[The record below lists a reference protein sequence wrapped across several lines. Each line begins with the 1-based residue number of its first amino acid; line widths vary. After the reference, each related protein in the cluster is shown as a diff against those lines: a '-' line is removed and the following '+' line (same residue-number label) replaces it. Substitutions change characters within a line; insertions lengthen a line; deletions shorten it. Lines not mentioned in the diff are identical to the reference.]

1 MVFGIVEQ
9 HGGQIDIRS
18 APGEGTTFRISLPL
32 IEASAVSEP
41 APLQPVKSGPLRPLR
56 VLAVDDE
63 PAMTKAV
70 VRMLRPA
77 GHRVSVAQSA
87 EEALDQLAAAT
98 FDVVVSDMGMGAGMN
113 GWDLADEVKRRF
125 PELRF
130 VLATG
135 WGAAIDLGAART
147 RGVEAVLSK
156 PYLPLELTAA
166 LSEPTPA
173 AA

>member
-1 MVFGIVEQ
+1 M
-9 HGGQIDIRS
+9 S
-18 APGEGTTFRISLPL
+18 APGQGTTICINLPL
-32 IEASAVSEP
+32 IEVSGAPEPASLPRAVS
-41 APLQPVKSGPLRPLR
+41 APSRLLR

-77 GHRVSVAQSA
+77 GHTVSVAPSA
-87 EEALDQLAAAT
+87 EEPLDQLAADT

-125 PELRF
+125 PEVRF

-135 WGAAIDLGAART
+135 WGAAIDLDEART
-147 RGVEAVLSK
+147 RGVQAVLSK
-156 PYLPLELTAA
+156 PYLPVELTAA
-166 LSEPTPA
+166 LAAPTLA